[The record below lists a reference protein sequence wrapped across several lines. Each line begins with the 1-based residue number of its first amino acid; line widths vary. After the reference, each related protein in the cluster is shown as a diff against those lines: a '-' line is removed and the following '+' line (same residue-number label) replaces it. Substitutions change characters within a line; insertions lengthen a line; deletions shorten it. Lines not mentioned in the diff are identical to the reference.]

1 MRKKKSYNSLDFIFY
16 TSTIILLFTIFILKI
31 SIKNECL
38 KTQGDIETL
47 SNTYI
52 NNSGIVKELQSS
64 RDYLLSHEYI
74 SNYLSDKMIVAVPE
88 TLVINMNN
96 IRWENFF
103 NFTLKEWTIYLW

>member
-31 SIKNECL
+31 SIKNECI
-38 KTQGDIETL
+38 KTQDDIETL

-64 RDYLLSHEYI
+64 RDYFLSHEYI
-74 SNYLSDKMIVAVPE
+74 SNYLSDRMIATVPE
-88 TLVINMNN
+88 TLIISIEN
-96 IRWENFF
+96 IKWESFF
-103 NFTLKEWTIYLW
+103 NFIPIELIIYH